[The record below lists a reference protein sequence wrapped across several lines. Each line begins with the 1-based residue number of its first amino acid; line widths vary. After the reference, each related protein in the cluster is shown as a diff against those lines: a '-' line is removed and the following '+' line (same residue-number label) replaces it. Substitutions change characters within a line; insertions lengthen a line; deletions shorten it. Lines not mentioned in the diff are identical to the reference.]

1 MGRRPVGGGTRP
13 ATVKA
18 ATSGDDVVH
27 ATFTAA
33 ATRRIRG
40 VHDIRPK
47 PSAAARVAWSDF
59 SA

>member
-1 MGRRPVGGGTRP
+1 MGGGTRP